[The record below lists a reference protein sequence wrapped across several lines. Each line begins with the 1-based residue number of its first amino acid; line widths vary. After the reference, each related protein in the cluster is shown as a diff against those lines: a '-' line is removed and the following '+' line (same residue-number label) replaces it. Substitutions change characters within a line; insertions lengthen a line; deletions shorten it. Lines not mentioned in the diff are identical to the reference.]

1 MNVGKGRRPPTAP
14 QFLAARDI
22 LAVIEAVLRIVA
34 GAWDRVLRECALSET
49 HRHDEPTTAGLLR
62 ARMIAVEAERS
73 PRRPPMK
80 IKPEVGVPSEDQET
94 VVGFIDIEIIYSL
107 GDEPDLRL
115 ECKRVSSTKEDDPR
129 RLANRYVRTGV
140 LHFVGKYGR
149 GHAWGIMIGFVVDGN
164 AESAALLIARYV
176 AKYPNE
182 PPHLLR
188 DWCEETRFGACRHLF
203 NTRHRKSDGSPIE
216 LLHFFLPFPARPT
229 TGDFR

>member
-1 MNVGKGRRPPTAP
+1 MNVGEGRRPPTAP
-14 QFLAARDI
+14 QFLAATDV
-22 LAVIEAVLRIVA
+22 LAVIEVVLRIVA
-34 GAWDRVLRECALSET
+34 EAWERVLRECALSET
-49 HRHDEPTTAGLLR
+49 ERHDEPRTAGLLR

-80 IKPEVGVPSEDQET
+80 IKPEVGVTSEDQET

-115 ECKRVSSTKEDDPR
+115 ECKRVSSTKEDGPT

-164 AESAALLIARYV
+164 AESAALLIARRV
-176 AKYPNE
+176 AKYANE
-182 PPHLLR
+182 PTHLLS
-188 DWCEETRFGACRHLF
+188 DWCEEARFGAYRHLF

-216 LLHFFLPFPARPT
+216 LLHFFLSFPARRT
-229 TGDFR
+229 TARSG

>member
-14 QFLAARDI
+14 QFLAARDV

-34 GAWDRVLRECALSET
+34 EAWDRVLQERVLSET
-49 HRHDEPTTAGLLR
+49 HRHDEPRTAGLLR
-62 ARMIAVEAERS
+62 RRMITVEAERT

-115 ECKRVSSTKEDDPR
+115 ECKRVSSTKEDDPT

-149 GHAWGIMIGFVVDGN
+149 GHAWGIMIAFVIDGN
-164 AESAALLIARYV
+164 ADDAAVLIAAYV
-176 AKYPNE
+176 RQDRSQ

-188 DWCEETRFGACRHLF
+188 DWRKEARFGPYRHLF
-203 NTRHRKSDGSPIE
+203 NTRHAKSDGAPIE
-216 LLHFFLPFPARPT
+216 VLHFFLPFPAPST
-229 TGDFR
+229 TVHSG